1 MPGAAALC
9 VLVGCL
15 MLVQMPNTGQVVLHQ
30 PGSECCVEA
39 KTFVDVTFI
48 QGVSAVLQPKHLLT

>member
-1 MPGAAALC
+1 
-9 VLVGCL
+9 
-15 MLVQMPNTGQVVLHQ
+15 LVQMPNTGQVVLHQ

-48 QGVSAVLQPKHLLT
+48 DKSSHGSKVVTREGQACPQAACGQRT